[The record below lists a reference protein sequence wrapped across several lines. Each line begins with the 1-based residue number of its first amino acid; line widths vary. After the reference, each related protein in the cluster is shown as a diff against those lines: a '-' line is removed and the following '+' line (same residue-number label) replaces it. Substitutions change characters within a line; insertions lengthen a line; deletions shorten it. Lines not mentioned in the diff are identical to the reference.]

1 MPLFLQR
8 ASFVLPSSPWGLSML
23 PLLFPNQQD
32 QQVQQQRP
40 CASACRIVGAVHTPS
55 AHSSAPLSACRAR
68 KFQIMNTMPTCP
80 FALPPLPER
89 SRDPL
94 DIGSHETWFRAYTDL
109 ELEVCPFERGP
120 EELKVEHTFR
130 VLEHARAIC
139 QGEGFAAPLTRAC
152 LLAALYHDLARFA
165 QYRTWHTFKDADSCN
180 HGELGAALVEH
191 YQVLSCE
198 PLIRAAVTRAIALH
212 NAFALPEHLPYDVS
226 KVTEVVRDADK
237 LDILRVMDEHLSRP
251 GPYSPTVVLS
261 LPDSPELFSQT
272 VLDCALTGRVA
283 SYTDLTCVNDFRLLL
298 GTWID
303 GLNFATSRQRL
314 ASAGHALHLLG
325 ALPDRIYGP
334 ARDRLIGE
342 LKTLSAAS
350 AV

>member
-1 MPLFLQR
+1 
-8 ASFVLPSSPWGLSML
+8 
-23 PLLFPNQQD
+23 
-32 QQVQQQRP
+32 
-40 CASACRIVGAVHTPS
+40 
-55 AHSSAPLSACRAR
+55 
-68 KFQIMNTMPTCP
+68 MNTIPTCP

-94 DIGSHETWFRAYTDL
+94 DIGSHETWFRAYTGL

-180 HGELGAALVEH
+180 HGELGAALVEE

-198 PLIRAAVTRAIALH
+198 PLVRTAVTRAVALH
-212 NAFALPEHLPYDVS
+212 NAFALPEHLPYDVA

-261 LPDSPELFSQT
+261 LPDDPDLFSQT

-283 SYTDLTCVNDFRLLL
+283 SYTDLASVNDFRLLL
-298 GTWID
+298 GTWIFS
-303 GLNFATSRQRL
+303 LSFATSRQRL
-314 ASAGHALHLLG
+314 AEAGHARRLLG
-325 ALPDRIYGP
+325 QLPDHIYGP
-334 ARDRLIGE
+334 ARDRLLAE
-342 LKTLSAAS
+342 LDALLSVP